1 MRQHGRQDRLGADWG
16 RAPEVTKRQ
25 VSGPRQALIE
35 LGQYL
40 NHGWI
45 EDLSVRGGEPVM
57 DPRPVFY
64 HHYKFKAENGP
75 RSESAL
81 NDFVLKEEHL
91 NLMAFLD
98 RFQDGLIK
106 RLDFKGGLP
115 FDMDVRGPA
124 A

>member
-1 MRQHGRQDRLGADWG
+1 MRQHGRQDRPGSDWR

-25 VSGPRQALIE
+25 VSRPRQALIE
-35 LGQYL
+35 LGQFL

-45 EDLSVRGGEPVM
+45 EDLPVRGGEPVM

-64 HHYKFKAENGP
+64 HHFKFKAENGP
-75 RSESAL
+75 RNESTL
-81 NDFVLKEEHL
+81 DDFVLKDEHL
-91 NLMAFLD
+91 ELMAFLD
-98 RFQDGLIK
+98 RFKDGLIK

-115 FDMDVRGPA
+115 FDMDVKGPA